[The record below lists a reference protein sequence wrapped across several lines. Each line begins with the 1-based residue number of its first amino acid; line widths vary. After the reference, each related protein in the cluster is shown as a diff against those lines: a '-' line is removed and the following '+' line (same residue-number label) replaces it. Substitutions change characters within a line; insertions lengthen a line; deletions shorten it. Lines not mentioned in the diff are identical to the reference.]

1 MGVLFAYE
9 KIRFLTYHGIL
20 LEKNEFAQSW
30 EGKLYNSLHMHHSIE
45 IISEGHFTCAVVVEE
60 SRPDFSYMKS
70 EEPTR
75 SGSDRM
81 DSNNQPSMQQA
92 AAITKAPLIVAANKA
107 KKEINKSLAKINGE
121 IF

>member
-1 MGVLFAYE
+1 
-9 KIRFLTYHGIL
+9 
-20 LEKNEFAQSW
+20 
-30 EGKLYNSLHMHHSIE
+30 
-45 IISEGHFTCAVVVEE
+45 
-60 SRPDFSYMKS
+60 MKS

-81 DSNNQPSMQQA
+81 DSNNQPSVQQA
-92 AAITKAPLIVAANKA
+92 AAISKAPLIVAANKA